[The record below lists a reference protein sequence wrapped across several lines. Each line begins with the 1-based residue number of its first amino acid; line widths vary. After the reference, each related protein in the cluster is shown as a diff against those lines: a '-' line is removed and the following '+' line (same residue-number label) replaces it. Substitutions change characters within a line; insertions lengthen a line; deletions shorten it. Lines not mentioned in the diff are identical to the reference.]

1 MKDASAR
8 SHTSVAAVAVFV
20 LLMAVP
26 AISQQRPLRTDDA
39 SLLATGRTRIEFG
52 FEFLQG
58 QKYPLSGLEGD
69 LTRIGVAG
77 VHVGVGEYAEFQVS
91 GVIHDFLSVSR
102 RSPPVIPPDFGGN
115 STSDFGD
122 LVLATK
128 LKLAAEQGMRPAM
141 AFKFAVQLPNAG
153 NESGLGTDTTKFFA
167 SLLLAKQLGR
177 ARLLANAGL
186 AILPSPVEAGSQ
198 ADLVTY
204 GLAAVVPLHP
214 RINLAGEINGRGG
227 AERLGNESQSQA
239 RLGLQ
244 LHAAGLRWDVAGV
257 AGLESTDANSGL
269 VFGVT
274 YEFQAFG
281 KKRGPRTI
289 K

>member
-1 MKDASAR
+1 MKGTSAR
-8 SHTSVAAVAVFV
+8 IHPPVAAAAVAFF
-20 LLMAVP
+20 LMATP
-26 AISQQRPLRTDDA
+26 ALSQQRPLRTDDA
-39 SLLATGRTRIEFG
+39 SLLTMGRTRIEFG

-77 VHVGVGEYAEFQVS
+77 VHVGVGQYAEFQVS
-91 GVIHDFLSVSR
+91 GVIRDFLSVSR
-102 RSPPVIPPDFGGN
+102 RMPPVIPPDFGGN

-128 LKLAAEQGMRPAM
+128 LKLAGEQGIRPAM
-141 AFKFAVQLPNAG
+141 AFRFAVQLPNAS
-153 NESGLGTDTTKFFA
+153 NESGLGTDSMKFYA
-167 SLLLAKQLGR
+167 SLLIAKQLGR
-177 ARLLANAGL
+177 ARLLANTGV
-186 AILPSPVEAGSQ
+186 AILQSPVQAGSQ

-204 GLAAVVPLHP
+204 GLAAILPLHP
-214 RINLAGEINGRGG
+214 IINLAGEINGRGG

-244 LHAAGLRWDVAGV
+244 IFTAGLRWDVAGV
-257 AGLESTDANSGL
+257 AGLESTDANSGF

-274 YEFQAFG
+274 YEFQAFA
-281 KKRGPRTI
+281 KKREPRTI